1 MSLHIVAIFYF
12 QYESVYERDLRL
24 VYDGQASI
32 NQLVRSLHSKVGEL
46 TQEVNNLHTQ
56 VNNKQPAAPSSG
68 DGASKQ
74 EINTM
79 ISLQNQVHN
88 SVKELQ

>member
-1 MSLHIVAIFYF
+1 M
-12 QYESVYERDLRL
+12 YERDLRL
-24 VYDGQASI
+24 VYDGQNSI
-32 NQLVRSLHSKVGEL
+32 NQLIRTLHSKVGEL
-46 TQEVNNLHTQ
+46 TQEVNNLHSV
-56 VNNKQPAAPSSG
+56 VNSKQSPPGG

-88 SVKELQ
+88 AIQDLQ